1 MVSTVPLTFSG
12 FPRLAQPS
20 VHMCVVL
27 SHRDIRT
34 AKCTQE
40 FRELKPNVQQGLC
53 QQRPGPLQRLGAPE
67 MSDGGQGGN
76 TGVCLSVD
84 HRGQAGIQALW
95 NPESARRS
103 QERNQDLSLKVA
115 EARAQG
121 LSSFLQ
127 MSSCCLREKK
137 VCWGNP
143 FSYFYLFIMCVSTH
157 AHECTP

>member
-34 AKCTQE
+34 AKCTRE

-67 MSDGGQGGN
+67 MSDGWTGWQHQGVS
-76 TGVCLSVD
+76 VCGPKRSS
-84 HRGQAGIQALW
+84 W
-95 NPESARRS
+95 NPSPVEPRKCSEITGEKSRPVTQSGRGKSPGVEQLPADVLLLF
-103 QERNQDLSLKVA
+103 EREGLLGKSLLILLFVYY
-115 EARAQG
+115 
-121 LSSFLQ
+121 
-127 MSSCCLREKK
+127 
-137 VCWGNP
+137 VCIYTC
-143 FSYFYLFIMCVSTH
+143 S
-157 AHECTP
+157 